1 MLYLIIFLL
10 LVNIAVSF
18 KTLKSSTNMTP
29 DEQQAFDKL
38 GAEVA
43 ANTAATNLAVTAIGN
58 LKTQLAAIAGNTDGA
73 SQVDAIN
80 ALITQIDTD
89 TANIT
94 AALAPASAE

>member
-1 MLYLIIFLL
+1 
-10 LVNIAVSF
+10 
-18 KTLKSSTNMTP
+18 MTP

-80 ALITQIDTD
+80 ALITQIDAD
-89 TANIT
+89 TADIT
-94 AALAPASAE
+94 AALAPATAE

>member
-58 LKTQLAAIAGNTDGA
+58 LKTQLAATAGNTDGA

-80 ALITQIDTD
+80 ALITQIDAD
-89 TANIT
+89 TADIT
-94 AALAPASAE
+94 AALAPATAE